1 MDADVVSSPRQRLL
15 DTALRLFYAEGL
27 NVGIDRIIAEAGVA
41 KASFYKHFPSKD
53 DLVVAFLRQRHENW
67 MQWFTA
73 RLEQLVS
80 QRGPR
85 MKLVAEVLR
94 EWFEEPGF
102 RGCAFINAMASGG
115 LAGEAVSVAQSHK
128 DELLDCLQALA
139 TRAGLKATAQAA
151 EEALVIVEGAI
162 VRAHMTGNPGIAK
175 VAARVLARL
184 DAQDR

>member
-1 MDADVVSSPRQRLL
+1 MDADVVASPRQRLL
-15 DTALRLFYAEGL
+15 DTALRLFYSEGL

-53 DLVVAFLRQRHENW
+53 DLIVAFLRQRHENW
-67 MQWFTA
+67 MKWFAA
-73 RLEQLVS
+73 RLEQLAF
-80 QRGPR
+80 QRKPR

-128 DELLDCLQALA
+128 DELLDCLRALA
-139 TRAGLKATAQAA
+139 GRAGLKAPGELA
-151 EEALVIVEGAI
+151 EEALLIVEGAI
-162 VRAHMTGNPGIAK
+162 VRAHMTGDPGVAK
-175 VAARVLARL
+175 VAARALARL
-184 DAQDR
+184 DVQDR